1 MLKLLVLLACVTSL
15 MSFNLMMKSQIPQT
29 FQTKISN
36 IINDNLVKGVTII
49 SALATS
55 SSLAEVAYAAD
66 EGETIKKKKPK
77 VMETDLGIKY
87 IDVKK
92 GTGSSPYDGDFVVI
106 SYSAFL
112 QNGTMFDTTEGKGK
126 KALSFRYGRKQ
137 IIPGIESVLETMQV
151 GGERTC
157 TIPPQYAYGSKG
169 VCLDKT
175 NGEQCLVPPDATL
188 NYVIKLK
195 QVGAGYN

>member
-1 MLKLLVLLACVTSL
+1 MLRILAFFFCVASL
-15 MSFNLMMKSQIPQT
+15 TAFNLMMKNQIPHT
-29 FQTKISN
+29 FQSK
-36 IINDNLVKGVTII
+36 INDIFNKNVVKGLTIV
-49 SALATS
+49 SALATTS
-55 SSLAEVAYAAD
+55 NLIEVVNAAEGDA
-66 EGETIKKKKPK
+66 IKKKKPK

-92 GTGSSPYDGDFVVI
+92 GNGPSPFDGDFVVI

-112 QNGTMFDTTEGKGK
+112 QDGTMFDTTEGKGK
-126 KALSFRYGRKQ
+126 KALSFRYGKKQ

-169 VCLDKT
+169 VCLDKA
-175 NGEQCLVPPDATL
+175 NGDQCLVPPNATL